1 MRRSFVLTLVGGVFL
16 TLSGCGGEVATE
28 TADSGGAAQPT
39 TTTPAATNSGAS
51 GGDPMA
57 AQMGGGPSG
66 GGPSGGG
73 PSSGP
78 GGQTGGR
85 RPVQLP
91 GDPFAATM
99 GDGGEES
106 GGGGDS
112 GNPMGSG
119 YDPANPMGG
128 GYPGQNPYGGGAG
141 AQNPYAQGGDPEN
154 PMGSGYDPANPMGGG
169 YPGQNPY
176 DGGAGAQNPYAQGG
190 DPENPMGSGFD
201 PANPMGGG
209 YPGQNPYAG
218 GAGTQNPYAQGGN
231 PANPMG
237 GGYPGQN
244 PYGSGGPPPAGNG
257 GSGAGEGAV
266 DITVPGAAFGGGRPT
281 GPPTGPPAPTGQ
293 PGYGNPG
300 AARQPVAP
308 KTLKEKAMAAF
319 REGKDDEA
327 TQYMYAYMVAD
338 PGAEFDFGL
347 LPAINEPRAAVRWG
361 IAVDYSA
368 PGNFTKAPPT
378 IGAQPNVI
386 PQIGGNRGGGRGGFG
401 GGAPSVGE
409 PSAGGGPGSF
419 GGGAAQGPPS
429 GGQAQLNYYTGELG
443 KKIVER
449 LNMRRLEGGGFY
461 GQFLKDVAF
470 QYNPEAGGGGGG
482 GGYGGYSPMGGA
494 GFDPSGAGVGSGG
507 GAGFDPMG
515 AGVGSGGGGGDYGA
529 PGSGNPY
536 GGQGGN
542 PSAQRSADTN
552 QLIPGVVWLGR
563 GRRTEMLETARARGL
578 DGLILIETKISVI
591 PKNGLESNITKIYLM
606 NVHATEAKEQ
616 MKYQTRSSL
625 KNVPVWQA
633 IQQGKQNPIETEL
646 DRIFPE
652 VADVEFKLGALPSL
666 QPDQAKARVSK
677 VATSTPV
684 NVLPVLAEVKY
695 FHKVDLINDADLM
708 SAYENLLGDAEAA
721 KALASGQAQER
732 EQAINAWLP
741 GNWSPP
747 SSESGGGR
755 FR

>member
-1 MRRSFVLTLVGGVFL
+1 MRRWFVLTLVGGVFL

-66 GGPSGGG
+66 GGPSGVG

-141 AQNPYAQGGDPEN
+141 AQNPYAQGG
-154 PMGSGYDPANPMGGG
+154 
-169 YPGQNPY
+169 
-176 DGGAGAQNPYAQGG
+176 
-190 DPENPMGSGFD
+190 
-201 PANPMGGG
+201 
-209 YPGQNPYAG
+209 
-218 GAGTQNPYAQGGN
+218 N

-237 GGYPGQN
+237 SGYPGQN

-257 GSGAGEGAV
+257 GGGAGEGAV

-300 AARQPVAP
+300 AARQPVVP

-347 LPAINEPRAAVRWG
+347 LPTINEPRAAVRWG

-470 QYNPEAGGGGGG
+470 QYNPEAGGGGG

>member
-1 MRRSFVLTLVGGVFL
+1 MRRWFVLTLVGGVFL

-39 TTTPAATNSGAS
+39 TPTPAATNSGAS
-51 GGDPMA
+51 GADPMA
-57 AQMGGGPSG
+57 AQMGGGA
-66 GGPSGGG
+66 SGGG
-73 PSSGP
+73 PSSGS
-78 GGQTGGR
+78 GGQSGGR

-128 GYPGQNPYGGGAG
+128 GYPGQNPY
-141 AQNPYAQGGDPEN
+141 
-154 PMGSGYDPANPMGGG
+154 
-169 YPGQNPY
+169 
-176 DGGAGAQNPYAQGG
+176 DGGAGA
-190 DPENPMGSGFD
+190 
-201 PANPMGGG
+201 
-209 YPGQNPYAG
+209 
-218 GAGTQNPYAQGGN
+218 QNPYAQGGN

-347 LPAINEPRAAVRWG
+347 LPSINEPRAVVRWG

-378 IGAQPNVI
+378 IGAQPNVM

-482 GGYGGYSPMGGA
+482 GYGGYSPMGGA

-542 PSAQRSADTN
+542 PSAQRSANTD

-591 PKNGLESNITKIYLM
+591 PKNGLESNITKVYVM

-652 VADVEFKLGALPSL
+652 VADIEFKLGALPSL

-684 NVLPVLAEVKY
+684 NLLPVLAEVKY

-721 KALASGQAQER
+721 KTLASGQAEER

-747 SSESGGGR
+747 SSETGGGR

>member
-1 MRRSFVLTLVGGVFL
+1 MRRWFVLTLVGGVFL

-39 TTTPAATNSGAS
+39 TPTPAATNSGAS

-66 GGPSGGG
+66 GGPS
-73 PSSGP
+73 SGP
-78 GGQTGGR
+78 GGQSGGR

-119 YDPANPMGG
+119 YDP
-128 GYPGQNPYGGGAG
+128 
-141 AQNPYAQGGDPEN
+141 E
-154 PMGSGYDPANPMGGG
+154 NPMGGG

-209 YPGQNPYAG
+209 YPGQNPYDG
-218 GAGTQNPYAQGGN
+218 GAGAQNPYAQGGN

-347 LPAINEPRAAVRWG
+347 LPSINEPRAVVRWG

-378 IGAQPNVI
+378 IGAQPNVM

-482 GGYGGYSPMGGA
+482 GYGGYSPMGGA

-542 PSAQRSADTN
+542 PSAQRSANTD

-591 PKNGLESNITKIYLM
+591 PKNGLESNITKVYVM

-652 VADVEFKLGALPSL
+652 VADIEFKLGALPSL

-684 NVLPVLAEVKY
+684 NLLPVLAEVKY

-721 KALASGQAQER
+721 KALASGQAEER

-747 SSESGGGR
+747 SSEAGGGR

>member
-1 MRRSFVLTLVGGVFL
+1 
-16 TLSGCGGEVATE
+16 
-28 TADSGGAAQPT
+28 
-39 TTTPAATNSGAS
+39 
-51 GGDPMA
+51 
-57 AQMGGGPSG
+57 
-66 GGPSGGG
+66 
-73 PSSGP
+73 
-78 GGQTGGR
+78 
-85 RPVQLP
+85 
-91 GDPFAATM
+91 
-99 GDGGEES
+99 
-106 GGGGDS
+106 
-112 GNPMGSG
+112 
-119 YDPANPMGG
+119 
-128 GYPGQNPYGGGAG
+128 
-141 AQNPYAQGGDPEN
+141 
-154 PMGSGYDPANPMGGG
+154 
-169 YPGQNPY
+169 
-176 DGGAGAQNPYAQGG
+176 
-190 DPENPMGSGFD
+190 
-201 PANPMGGG
+201 
-209 YPGQNPYAG
+209 
-218 GAGTQNPYAQGGN
+218 
-231 PANPMG
+231 
-237 GGYPGQN
+237 
-244 PYGSGGPPPAGNG
+244 
-257 GSGAGEGAV
+257 
-266 DITVPGAAFGGGRPT
+266 
-281 GPPTGPPAPTGQ
+281 
-293 PGYGNPG
+293 
-300 AARQPVAP
+300 
-308 KTLKEKAMAAF
+308 MAAF

-461 GQFLKDVAF
+461 GQFLKEVAF
-470 QYNPEAGGGGGG
+470 QYNPEAGGGGG

-542 PSAQRSADTN
+542 PSAQRSANTD

-591 PKNGLESNITKIYLM
+591 PKNGLESNITKIYVM

-652 VADVEFKLGALPSL
+652 VADIEFKLGALPSL
-666 QPDQAKARVSK
+666 QPDQAKARVGK

-684 NVLPVLAEVKY
+684 NLLPVLAEVKY

>member
-1 MRRSFVLTLVGGVFL
+1 MRRWFVLTLVGGVFL

-66 GGPSGGG
+66 GGPSGVG

-154 PMGSGYDPANPMGGG
+154 PMGSGY
-169 YPGQNPY
+169 
-176 DGGAGAQNPYAQGG
+176 
-190 DPENPMGSGFD
+190 D

-300 AARQPVAP
+300 AARQPVVP

-401 GGAPSVGE
+401 GGTPSVGE

-470 QYNPEAGGGGGG
+470 QYNPEAGGG

>member
-1 MRRSFVLTLVGGVFL
+1 MRRWFVLTLVGGVFL

-39 TTTPAATNSGAS
+39 TPTPAATNSGAS
-51 GGDPMA
+51 GADPMA

-66 GGPSGGG
+66 GGPSGG
-73 PSSGP
+73 S
-78 GGQTGGR
+78 GGQSGGR

-119 YDPANPMGG
+119 YDP
-128 GYPGQNPYGGGAG
+128 
-141 AQNPYAQGGDPEN
+141 E
-154 PMGSGYDPANPMGGG
+154 NPMGGG

-190 DPENPMGSGFD
+190 N

-209 YPGQNPYAG
+209 YPGQNPYGG

-347 LPAINEPRAAVRWG
+347 LPSINEPRAVVRWG

-378 IGAQPNVI
+378 IGAQPNVM

-482 GGYGGYSPMGGA
+482 GYGGYSPMGGA

-542 PSAQRSADTN
+542 PSAQRSANTD

-591 PKNGLESNITKIYLM
+591 PKNGLESNITKVYVM

-652 VADVEFKLGALPSL
+652 VADIEFKLGALPSL

-684 NVLPVLAEVKY
+684 NLLPVLAEVKY

-721 KALASGQAQER
+721 KTLASGQAEER

-747 SSESGGGR
+747 SSEAGGGR

>member
-1 MRRSFVLTLVGGVFL
+1 MRRWFVLTLVGGVFL

-66 GGPSGGG
+66 GGPSGVG

-119 YDPANPMGG
+119 YDPENPMGG
-128 GYPGQNPYGGGAG
+128 GYPGQNPYDGGAG

-154 PMGSGYDPANPMGGG
+154 PMGSGFDPANPMGGG

-300 AARQPVAP
+300 AARQPVVP

-429 GGQAQLNYYTGELG
+429 GGQAQLNYYTGDLG

>member
-1 MRRSFVLTLVGGVFL
+1 MRRWFVLTLVGGVFL

-39 TTTPAATNSGAS
+39 TPTPAATNSGAS
-51 GGDPMA
+51 GADPMA

-66 GGPSGGG
+66 GGPS
-73 PSSGP
+73 SGS
-78 GGQTGGR
+78 GGQSGGR

-119 YDPANPMGG
+119 YDP
-128 GYPGQNPYGGGAG
+128 
-141 AQNPYAQGGDPEN
+141 E
-154 PMGSGYDPANPMGGG
+154 NPMGGG

-190 DPENPMGSGFD
+190 N

-209 YPGQNPYAG
+209 YPGQNPYGG

-347 LPAINEPRAAVRWG
+347 LPSINEPRAVVRWG

-378 IGAQPNVI
+378 IGAQPNVM

-482 GGYGGYSPMGGA
+482 GYGGYSPMGGA

-542 PSAQRSADTN
+542 PSAQRSANTD

-591 PKNGLESNITKIYLM
+591 PKNGLESNITKVYVM

-633 IQQGKQNPIETEL
+633 IQQEKQNPIETEL

-652 VADVEFKLGALPSL
+652 VADIEFKLGALPSL

-684 NVLPVLAEVKY
+684 NLLPVLAEVKY

-721 KALASGQAQER
+721 KTLASGQAEER

-747 SSESGGGR
+747 SSKTGGGR

>member
-1 MRRSFVLTLVGGVFL
+1 
-16 TLSGCGGEVATE
+16 
-28 TADSGGAAQPT
+28 
-39 TTTPAATNSGAS
+39 
-51 GGDPMA
+51 
-57 AQMGGGPSG
+57 
-66 GGPSGGG
+66 
-73 PSSGP
+73 
-78 GGQTGGR
+78 
-85 RPVQLP
+85 
-91 GDPFAATM
+91 
-99 GDGGEES
+99 
-106 GGGGDS
+106 
-112 GNPMGSG
+112 
-119 YDPANPMGG
+119 
-128 GYPGQNPYGGGAG
+128 
-141 AQNPYAQGGDPEN
+141 
-154 PMGSGYDPANPMGGG
+154 
-169 YPGQNPY
+169 
-176 DGGAGAQNPYAQGG
+176 
-190 DPENPMGSGFD
+190 
-201 PANPMGGG
+201 
-209 YPGQNPYAG
+209 
-218 GAGTQNPYAQGGN
+218 
-231 PANPMG
+231 MG

-347 LPAINEPRAAVRWG
+347 LPSINEPRAVVRWG

-378 IGAQPNVI
+378 IGAQPNVM

-482 GGYGGYSPMGGA
+482 GYGGYSPMGGA

-542 PSAQRSADTN
+542 PSAQRSANTD

-591 PKNGLESNITKIYLM
+591 PKNGLESNITKVYVM

-652 VADVEFKLGALPSL
+652 VADIEFKLGALPSL

-684 NVLPVLAEVKY
+684 NLLPVLAEVKY

-721 KALASGQAQER
+721 KTLASGQAEER

-747 SSESGGGR
+747 SSETGGGR

>member
-1 MRRSFVLTLVGGVFL
+1 MRRWFVLTLVGGVFL

-39 TTTPAATNSGAS
+39 TPTPAATNSGAS

-66 GGPSGGG
+66 GGPS
-73 PSSGP
+73 SGS
-78 GGQTGGR
+78 GGQSGGR

-119 YDPANPMGG
+119 YDPENPMGG
-128 GYPGQNPYGGGAG
+128 GYPGQNPYDGGAG

-176 DGGAGAQNPYAQGG
+176 DGGAGA
-190 DPENPMGSGFD
+190 
-201 PANPMGGG
+201 
-209 YPGQNPYAG
+209 
-218 GAGTQNPYAQGGN
+218 QNPYAQGGN

-347 LPAINEPRAAVRWG
+347 LPSINEPRAVVRWG

-378 IGAQPNVI
+378 IGAQPNVM

-482 GGYGGYSPMGGA
+482 GYGGYSPMGGA

-542 PSAQRSADTN
+542 PSAQRSANTD

-591 PKNGLESNITKIYLM
+591 PKNGLESNITKVYVM

-652 VADVEFKLGALPSL
+652 VADIEFKLGALPSL

-684 NVLPVLAEVKY
+684 NLLPVLAEVKY

-721 KALASGQAQER
+721 KTLASGQAEER

-747 SSESGGGR
+747 SSETGGGR

>member
-1 MRRSFVLTLVGGVFL
+1 MRRWFVLTLVGGVFL

-39 TTTPAATNSGAS
+39 TPTPAATNSGTG

-73 PSSGP
+73 PSSGS

-99 GDGGEES
+99 GDGGEKS
-106 GGGGDS
+106 GGGDDS
-112 GNPMGSG
+112 DNPMGAG

-128 GYPGQNPYGGGAG
+128 GYPGQNPYGGGG
-141 AQNPYAQGGDPEN
+141 PGG
-154 PMGSGYDPANPMGGG
+154 
-169 YPGQNPY
+169 
-176 DGGAGAQNPYAQGG
+176 QNPYAQGG

-209 YPGQNPYAG
+209 YPGQNPYG
-218 GAGTQNPYAQGGN
+218 GGGPGGQNPYAQGGN
-231 PANPMG
+231 PENPMG

-266 DITVPGAAFGGGRPT
+266 DITVPGGAFGGGRPT

-300 AARQPVAP
+300 GARQPVAP

-378 IGAQPNVI
+378 IGAQPNVM

-419 GGGAAQGPPS
+419 GGGGAAQGPPS
-429 GGQAQLNYYTGELG
+429 GGQAQLNYYTGDLG

-470 QYNPEAGGGGGG
+470 QYNPEAGGGGG

-542 PSAQRSADTN
+542 PSAQRSANTD

-563 GRRTEMLETARARGL
+563 GRRTEMLETARDRGL

-591 PKNGLESNITKIYLM
+591 PKNGLESNITKIYVM

-646 DRIFPE
+646 DRVFPE

-677 VATSTPV
+677 VSTSTPV

-747 SSESGGGR
+747 SSEAGGGR